1 MIKVTDL
8 RKKLG
13 GKEVLRGI
21 DLEVAE
27 GELVVIIGGSG
38 MGKSVLLKH
47 IIGFM
52 KPDSGGVMMD
62 SCSVVSCTR
71 RELYQYRQNCGFVFQ
86 SAALLQSITIG
97 ENVALPLVEHT
108 HLSPKEIREIARE
121 RLHRVKLFNQ
131 EDKLPS
137 ELSGG
142 MQKRASIARALVMDP
157 KILLFDEP
165 TSGLDPVLA
174 ATIGELIVD
183 LHARIGFTAI
193 AVSHNM
199 RFAYRIADR
208 IGMLSHGRIIE
219 IGTPEEIRRSS
230 KPMVQNFIHG
240 RPEKSSPE
248 LN

>member
-1 MIKVTDL
+1 MIKVVNL

-13 GKEVLRGI
+13 EKEVLRGVN
-21 DLEVAE
+21 LEVGE
-27 GELVVIIGGSG
+27 GELMVIIGGSG

-52 KPDSGGVMMD
+52 KPDSGEVMVGK
-62 SCSVVSCTR
+62 CSVTGCTR
-71 RELYQYRQNCGFVFQ
+71 RDLYEYRKNCGFVFQ

-97 ENVALPLVEHT
+97 DNVALPLVEHT
-108 HLSPKEIREIARE
+108 HLPPEEIRKIARE
-121 RLHRVKLFNQ
+121 RLHWVKLFNQ
-131 EDKLPS
+131 EDQLPS

-142 MQKRASIARALVMDP
+142 MQKRVSIARALVMDP
-157 KILLFDEP
+157 HLLLFDEP
-165 TSGLDPVLA
+165 TTGLDPVLA

-208 IGMLSHGRIIE
+208 IGMLYNGKIIE
-219 IGTPEEIRRSS
+219 VGTPEEIKSTS
-230 KPMVQNFIHG
+230 NPLVQQFIQG
-240 RPEKSSPE
+240 IPEKIQ
-248 LN
+248 N

>member
-1 MIKVTDL
+1 MIKVVGL

-13 GKEVLRGI
+13 GRDVLNGI
-21 DLEVAE
+21 DLEVQE
-27 GELVVIIGGSG
+27 GELMVIIGGSG

-47 IIGFM
+47 IIGFL
-52 KPDSGGVMMD
+52 KPDSGEVMID
-62 SCSVVSCTR
+62 QCSVADCTR
-71 RELYQYRQNCGFVFQ
+71 QALYEYRKNCGFVFQ

-108 HLSPKEIREIARE
+108 VLPPPEIREIARE
-121 RLHRVKLFNQ
+121 RLHWVKLFNQ

-157 KILLFDEP
+157 HLLLFDEP

-199 RFAYRIADR
+199 KFAYRIADR
-208 IGMLSHGRIIE
+208 IGMLYNGKIIE
-219 IGTPEEIRRSS
+219 VGTPEEIKRTTNPLVR
-230 KPMVQNFIHG
+230 QFIQG
-240 RPEKSSPE
+240 IPEKNSGLSR
-248 LN
+248 